1 MNKTHAFRLKS
12 GHDLKREIESYVK
25 VNNIHAGWISCGIG
39 SLTDYNIRF
48 ANQAE
53 GSKGYGHFEIVSLA
67 GTVSVSGS
75 HIHISI
81 SDGTGKT
88 IGGHLLNDNLVYTTV
103 EIVIQESDEFL
114 FAREKDGSTPWKELQ
129 IQNKNQ

>member
-67 GTVSVSGS
+67 GTVSVMVLIFTSALAMVPAKQS
-75 HIHISI
+75 VDI
-81 SDGTGKT
+81 
-88 IGGHLLNDNLVYTTV
+88 Y
-103 EIVIQESDEFL
+103 
-114 FAREKDGSTPWKELQ
+114 
-129 IQNKNQ
+129 